1 MASFDEETNG
11 TYSQTWYSHEGDP
24 EDFVYFP
31 SSTYGIDANRTFEY
45 DIFHYRYF
53 NIFVIFKIFTE

>member
-11 TYSQTWYSHEGDP
+11 TYSATWYSHEGDP

-45 DIFHYRYF
+45 V
-53 NIFVIFKIFTE
+53 IFVCLFN